1 MLHRFF
7 REALRWLIDSNPAI
21 IVFEALMFHKIKNG
35 NNGIDNY
42 TTENTRLP
50 ST

>member
-1 MLHRFF
+1 MLHRSF
-7 REALRWLIDSNPAI
+7 REALRWFIDSNSAI
-21 IVFEALMFHKIKNG
+21 IVFEALMFHEVKNE

-50 ST
+50 GI